1 MATNIPGPAP
11 AGTPALYAT
20 LTRKGRLG
28 NKPREKTH
36 FATEVILEKLV
47 RFDLAKAMGKSLIT
61 DHEIAKVL
69 GRSTRSLLYLRKHI
83 TYLKKRIELT
93 TGIGVDTAKTVDEAI
108 RQQKM
113 ILRMAM
119 PTALRA
125 LMNQLETVPQT
136 IQEKR
141 LQTQVALEVL
151 DREGTFPKISR
162 TDIHQKVEH
171 DYSSLDNASKDLL
184 EALDSSAAR
193 PAAEIAALLETNN
206 KFSNSETISPEE
218 QQDALSMLETMK
230 VQSDKVN

>member
-1 MATNIPGPAP
+1 MSTSNTPGPSGP
-11 AGTPALYAT
+11 TPALYAT

-93 TGIGVDTAKTVDEAI
+93 TGIGTETAKTVDEAI

-113 ILRMAM
+113 VLRMAM

-125 LMNQLETVPQT
+125 LMNQLEFVPQT

-171 DYSSLDNASKDLL
+171 DYSSLDNASKELL
-184 EALDSSAAR
+184 EALDSSASR
-193 PAAEIAALLETNN
+193 PAAEITALLDTNN

-218 QQDALSMLETMK
+218 QQDALTLLEGMK
-230 VQSDKVN
+230 VQSDKIN